1 MDSLEG
7 QTIVVTGASSGI
19 GAACCALLK
28 KRRAAVIGLDINEP
42 TNNNVDEFIAYD
54 QGDPNSID
62 RAAQKL
68 PEKLAALMNIA
79 GVAPSRR
86 FGPADVLRINFFGV
100 RYLTELVVPK
110 LVSGSAVV
118 NMSSGT
124 GAGWPSNV
132 SNIRTFLGTR
142 DVNGIQQFVDDY
154 GIVNEGLGN
163 DAAYP
168 FSKQLLCVWTMQ
180 ASGQWK
186 SQGIR
191 VNAVSPAAVETPII
205 GDFLSAFGKEA
216 AERISKFGT
225 ATPEHVALASV
236 FLLTRDAA
244 WINGAIL
251 PVDGGA
257 IAAGTLA
264 KLGIKDDETVEH

>member
-7 QTIVVTGASSGI
+7 QTVAITGASSGI

-28 KRRAAVIGLDINEP
+28 NKGATVIGLDINPP
-42 TNNNVDEFIAYD
+42 TKNDVDQYISYD
-54 QGDPNSID
+54 QGDPGNID
-62 RAAQKL
+62 LAVQKL
-68 PEKLAALMNIA
+68 PKGLTALLNVA
-79 GVAPSRR
+79 GVAPSNR
-86 FGPADVLRINFFGV
+86 FGPADILRINFFGV

-124 GAGWPSNV
+124 GAGWPA
-132 SNIRTFLGTR
+132 NIANIKAFLGTER
-142 DVNGIQQFVDDY
+142 VDEIQKFVDDHE
-154 GIVNEGLGN
+154 IVNSGLGN
-163 DAAYP
+163 DSAYP
-168 FSKQLLCVWTMQ
+168 FSKQLLSVWTMK
-180 ASGQWK
+180 ASSQWR

-191 VNAVSPAAVETPII
+191 VNAVSPATVDTPIV
-205 GDFLSAFGKEA
+205 GDFLAAFGNEA
-216 AERISKFGT
+216 AERMEKFGT
-225 ATPEHVALASV
+225 ATPENVARASV
-236 FLLTRDAA
+236 FLLTADAV

-264 KLGIKDDETVEH
+264 KFGI